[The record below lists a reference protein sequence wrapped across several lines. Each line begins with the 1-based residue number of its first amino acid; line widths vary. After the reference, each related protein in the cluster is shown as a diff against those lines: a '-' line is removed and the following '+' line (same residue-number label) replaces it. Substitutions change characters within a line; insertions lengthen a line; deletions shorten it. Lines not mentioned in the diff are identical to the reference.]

1 VTLEAPGARA
11 RRDATGGRNSVVD
24 PGFAVDPVHYRPPYS
39 PPSPNQPRKFG
50 DRRSGGRILGV
61 IRMIRKDLVLVAFAR
76 SFGIMKAGSPVVTN
90 YAVYALIFA
99 AEPGCEFS

>member
-1 VTLEAPGARA
+1 VTLEAPGARV
-11 RRDATGGRNSVVD
+11 RRDATGG
-24 PGFAVDPVHYRPPYS
+24 
-39 PPSPNQPRKFG
+39 RKFG